1 MEKQIFNRESENRLR
16 YLTFIVLRFA
26 RGFKMLIPDAF
37 RYLDKFGGLHF
48 LYNNYE
54 YEHTQSEHNTCMTL
68 LKVCRNNGGWL

>member
-1 MEKQIFNRESENRLR
+1 MAQRKFDREAEIRLH
-16 YLTFIVLRFA
+16 YLNFIILRFA
-26 RGFKMLIPDAF
+26 RGFKMLIPSAF
-37 RYLDKFGGLHF
+37 RYLDKFGGLNF

>member
-1 MEKQIFNRESENRLR
+1 MKERKFNRESENRLK
-16 YLTFIVLRFA
+16 YLNFIILRFA

-37 RYLDKFGGLHF
+37 RYLDKFGGLNF

-68 LKVCRNNGGWL
+68 LKVCRSNGGWL